1 MGDLVYKSTSVEGHR
16 RRERELSVAMEA
28 ADRLPWSRRE
38 SRIEK
43 TEYRYT
49 AVYRVSIDAVIITA
63 SALMLQT
70 DHYEDAESKLLTYL
84 CTYLLYH

>member
-16 RRERELSVAMEA
+16 RRERELSAAMEA

-49 AVYRVSIDAVIITA
+49 AVYRVSIDAGGPDA
-63 SALMLQT
+63 T
-70 DHYEDAESKLLTYL
+70 D
-84 CTYLLYH
+84 